1 MKAVTVSELYNT
13 LGALV
18 KSGKG
23 SKKILLSSDDE
34 GNGFHEML
42 FLVSEVEQA
51 VSEEYQLPYGVN
63 MKTAKAE
70 YVVLG

>member
-1 MKAVTVSELYNT
+1 MKTVTVEELYNT

-34 GNGFHEML
+34 GNGFHEM
-42 FLVSEVEQA
+42 FYHVTEVENA
-51 VSEEYQLPYGVN
+51 VCEEYMLPYGVN
-63 MKTAKAE
+63 MEAAKAE